1 MNNLLRKLDLTS
13 LRLFVAV
20 CQERNIARAA
30 EREFIAPSA
39 VSRRI
44 AEIEAAI
51 GLPVIERKSRG
62 IDITPVGETL
72 LRHALLVIGNIE
84 TLGAELS
91 QFFTGAKGNVR
102 MVANLASIVQF
113 LPEDIAS
120 FQRLFPEVHIDV
132 EEQNSA
138 EVLKTLEERGA
149 DFGICNVIPGV
160 EKFTQWPYR
169 TDRLSL
175 AVPRHHRL
183 AAATQV
189 AFADVVGEHFVSLP
203 GGSALTQQLA
213 QEAARLGRSIS
224 IKIRV
229 GSLDA
234 LCRMVHAGLG
244 IAVVPHMV
252 GELNAS
258 SLDLA
263 VIPLSDPWA
272 VRQLVIV
279 SNGAEQ
285 LNATATALVNFL
297 AKQD

>member
-13 LRLFVAV
+13 LRLFIAV

-62 IDITPVGETL
+62 IEITPVGETL
-72 LRHALLVIGNIE
+72 LRHALLVIGNLE

-91 QFFTGAKGNVR
+91 RFSTGAKGNVR
-102 MVANLASIVQF
+102 LVANLASIVQF

-120 FQRLFPEVHIDV
+120 FQRQFPDVHIDI
-132 EEQNSA
+132 EEQNSGD
-138 EVLKTLEERGA
+138 VIKTLDERGA

-160 EKFTQWPYR
+160 ERFTQWPYR

-183 AAATQV
+183 AGASSV
-189 AFADVVGEHFVSLP
+189 ALAEIVGEEFVSLP
-203 GGSALTQQLA
+203 VKSALTQLLA
-213 QEAARLGRSIS
+213 NEAARLGRTIS
-224 IKIRV
+224 IRIRV

-244 IAVVPHMV
+244 IAVVPHLV

-258 SLDLA
+258 SLDL
-263 VIPLSDPWA
+263 VMVPLSDPWA
-272 VRQLVIV
+272 LRQLVIIA
-279 SNGAEQ
+279 NGREQ
-285 LNATATALVNFL
+285 LDATASTLVGFL
-297 AKQD
+297 SKQD